1 MILYTNKLFT
11 NHSREQKNDKA
22 QSFDCID
29 FVLAQMKKKITRL
42 CWYVLYFIEVQIYAS
57 NYVLEAPHSKTQVSS
72 YKSSDSLQ
80 KLSVDGFSCAVRGFI
95 LGELLALLEIEVADA
110 PSYS

>member
-1 MILYTNKLFT
+1 MFK
-11 NHSREQKNDKA
+11 NHSREQKNAKA
-22 QSFDCID
+22 QSLDCID
-29 FVLAQMKKKITRL
+29 LVLTQMKKKITRL
-42 CWYVLYFIEVQIYAS
+42 CWYVFYFIEVLIYAS

-72 YKSSDSLQ
+72 HKSSDSLQ

-95 LGELLALLEIEVADA
+95 LGELHALLEIEAADA